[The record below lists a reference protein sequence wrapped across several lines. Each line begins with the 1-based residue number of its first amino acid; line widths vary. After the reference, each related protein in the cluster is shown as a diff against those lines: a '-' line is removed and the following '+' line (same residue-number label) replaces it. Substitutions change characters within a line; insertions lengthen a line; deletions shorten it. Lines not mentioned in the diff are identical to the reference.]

1 MYFSDVNTSLEVLSL
16 PQCFYKN
23 NFKTQLTNRFLTINV
38 SPSLLPSFDWQKL
51 WDFSCDKFDNSLAGI
66 SIQSFFLKNSRQFF
80 HTKCSLSK
88 MVNPYLVS
96 IIFIFFFMLLKVNK
110 CSKNKPNTGFKPGPV
125 KVRNVKICQLC
136 LVNALV
142 IVIGKM

>member
-51 WDFSCDKFDNSLAGI
+51 RDFSCDNFDNSLAGI
-66 SIQSFFLKNSRQFF
+66 SIQSFFLKKQSTVFPHKMLSFKNGQSLPRF
-80 HTKCSLSK
+80 HF
-88 MVNPYLVS
+88 V
-96 IIFIFFFMLLKVNK
+96 FFFMLLKVNK